1 MSRIS
6 FKFSRSKPMVYLSH
20 LDLMRLFIRALRRSK
35 LPLAYS
41 EGFNPHP
48 RLNFALPLP
57 LGVTASSEPGEVS
70 FTENVPPEKF
80 LQSMDKQLPDGL
92 QLIDAKELDQGVPSL
107 AALVSAALYHAVLK
121 SAASCESETE
131 TLQDALKK
139 LLEKEEILAP
149 RAAKKKNKAV
159 KYINVRPF
167 IIGAEL
173 ENSTGGPAVL
183 KLFLK
188 AGSQGGIS
196 PVFLLE
202 QLALEVNCEAYR
214 ANCWNLHRECLYI
227 TNGGVLQPLSE
238 GM

>member
-6 FKFSRSKPMVYLSH
+6 FTFSRSRPLAYLSH
-20 LDLMRLFIRALRRSK
+20 LDLMRLLIRALRRSE

-48 RLNFALPLP
+48 RLNLALPLP
-57 LGVTASSEPGEVS
+57 LGVTASNEPGEVS
-70 FTENVPPEKF
+70 FSENVTPKRF
-80 LQSMDKQLPDGL
+80 LQSMGKQLPDGL
-92 QLIDAKELDQGVPSL
+92 QLIDAKELDQGVSSL
-107 AALVSAALYHAVLK
+107 AAIVSAALYRAELK
-121 SAASCESETE
+121 LAAGCDSEPE
-131 TLQDALKK
+131 KLQDTLKK
-139 LLEKEEILAP
+139 LLGKEEILAP
-149 RAAKKKNKAV
+149 RAAKKKSKVV

-167 IIGAEL
+167 IIEAEL
-173 ENSTGGPAVL
+173 EIITGGPAVL
-183 KLFLK
+183 KLLLK

-202 QLALEVNCEAYR
+202 QLALEVNCDAYR
-214 ANCWNLHRECLYI
+214 AHCWNLHREYLYK